1 MKFANKIF
9 ELNSNASFREL
20 GEEGIILMTDSGQ
33 LYSTNETGTAFM
45 NYLGNDMSF
54 REIVEKLSNE
64 FDVTIDLLTQ
74 DLTELAEHLCAESV
88 LRISDHEKV
97 S

>member
-1 MKFANKIF
+1 MKFYDKIF

-45 NYLGNDMSF
+45 NYLGNNMSF
-54 REIVEKLSNE
+54 QEIIQQISNE
-64 FDVTIDLLTQ
+64 FAVTTEILSQ
-74 DLTELAEHLCAESV
+74 DLTEFAEHLFAENV
-88 LRISDHEKV
+88 LRISSSE
-97 S
+97 